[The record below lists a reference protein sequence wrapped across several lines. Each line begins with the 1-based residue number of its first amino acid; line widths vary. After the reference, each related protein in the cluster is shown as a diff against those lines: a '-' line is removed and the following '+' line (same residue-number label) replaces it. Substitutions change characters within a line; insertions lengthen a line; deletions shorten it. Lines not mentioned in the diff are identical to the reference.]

1 MREKLIFL
9 TFLNEFYA
17 FYLERKEVLGP
28 ISQGSLYR
36 AAETQMYIFLT
47 IAWAEKLRMHLR
59 NDLHKG

>member
-9 TFLNEFYA
+9 TFFNEFYA

-28 ISQGSLYR
+28 ISQANLDR

-47 IAWAEKLRMHLR
+47 IAWVKKLRMP
-59 NDLHKG
+59 